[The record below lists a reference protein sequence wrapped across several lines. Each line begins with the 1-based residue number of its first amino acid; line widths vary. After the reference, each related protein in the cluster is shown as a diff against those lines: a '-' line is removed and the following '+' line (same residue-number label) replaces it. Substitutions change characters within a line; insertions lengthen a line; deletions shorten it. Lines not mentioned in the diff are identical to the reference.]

1 MSYWFVRSPAASTAA
16 NGPELAYETFAY
28 SADWHQATR
37 AQLLEMSQAID
48 SSITTYHGGQALPQ
62 LPAHSPACRSCAF
75 ASRCGRSTSVA
86 ESAVA
91 ALPWTL
97 TESLDRLWDAI
108 EEIPI

>member
-1 MSYWFVRSPAASTAA
+1 
-16 NGPELAYETFAY
+16 
-28 SADWHQATR
+28 
-37 AQLLEMSQAID
+37 
-48 SSITTYHGGQALPQ
+48 
-62 LPAHSPACRSCAF
+62 
-75 ASRCGRSTSVA
+75 VA